1 VLGDIFSVV
10 RKCLIRTLRVRICF
24 ISQSRPSA
32 KGAPQGCRVGTT
44 ESAAFKLSARQPGD
58 DKRRGR
64 SKQRLIL
71 RGEGKLRLRARPRH
85 SAAVAARGGGSEGFL
100 SLRDDSPLLG
110 GVGEMQRLVLVLTV
124 PEESWVTRRVSP
136 GQPEFVLQWPSPHS
150 SNRVVGF
157 GERFM

>member
-1 VLGDIFSVV
+1 MSGSVLFPKAARLLREPPGAAVPAQRKVRLSSCAPISPETISVEGDRNSGLSLEVRENSGSV
-10 RKCLIRTLRVRICF
+10 
-24 ISQSRPSA
+24 
-32 KGAPQGCRVGTT
+32 
-44 ESAAFKLSARQPGD
+44 
-58 DKRRGR
+58 
-64 SKQRLIL
+64 
-71 RGEGKLRLRARPRH
+71 ARPRH
-85 SAAVAARGGGSEGFL
+85 SAAVEARGGGSEGFL